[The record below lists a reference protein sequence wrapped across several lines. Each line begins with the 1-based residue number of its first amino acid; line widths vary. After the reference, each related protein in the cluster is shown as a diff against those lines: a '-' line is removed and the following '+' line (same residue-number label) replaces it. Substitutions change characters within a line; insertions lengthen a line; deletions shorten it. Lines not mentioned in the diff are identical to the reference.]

1 MTTLETTIQKYAEER
16 NKRLAA
22 VRTEEYASFRD
33 DHGLHDLAVD
43 PFIDYDNL
51 EKGRPLKDGDEVK
64 FLAIGA
70 GINCLL
76 FAHRLIRAGFQ
87 AQEFVAVDTAGGFG
101 GTWYWN
107 RYPGAMC
114 DVEGYVYLPLLEE
127 TGYIPK
133 HKYSYGSEIRQHL
146 ENVAGTLNIRGMFA
160 TSVQSQKWD
169 DKAGR
174 WIVSMVQNRGRN
186 RDPVQLTVRTQFLF
200 SAGGF
205 LVSPHLPKLP
215 GLQDFIQNKRL
226 MHTARWDY
234 NYTGG
239 LQEKPDLSNLRDKA
253 VGVIG
258 TGATA
263 VQVVPE
269 VAKWAK
275 KLYVFQRTPT
285 YVSERGQKETDRA
298 TWASDVATKKG
309 WQYERMDNL
318 NRSLT
323 NDPPEK
329 DLCNDGWSECHAF
342 AGVIGSP
349 KPYRGSQEESLASLI
364 ETDRPRAE
372 RVRRHIGE
380 QVMDKSVAEKLK
392 PWYGVWCKR
401 PAFHEEYLASFN
413 RPNVELVDT
422 DGQGIEG
429 YTSEGVLANGGQT
442 YPLDLLILATGFQS
456 VTSGDGSPSGQTGS
470 TFTGRH
476 GRDITEKWNGGEA
489 GSLFGVA
496 THGFPNLFFA
506 AFSHLGTS
514 PNITSVYVNAA
525 DVVAHIISTATKNAS
540 IPGKT
545 VIEVTRESE
554 KRYTQQMIERV
565 GWTALSQ
572 ACTPGWFTGNAK
584 LLKEGMGVSNLVWGT
599 GIIDYRSMLEGW
611 MAKGN
616 LDGLAVTSA
625 SE

>member
-1 MTTLETTIQKYAEER
+1 
-16 NKRLAA
+16 
-22 VRTEEYASFRD
+22 
-33 DHGLHDLAVD
+33 
-43 PFIDYDNL
+43 
-51 EKGRPLKDGDEVK
+51 
-64 FLAIGA
+64 
-70 GINCLL
+70 
-76 FAHRLIRAGFQ
+76 
-87 AQEFVAVDTAGGFG
+87 
-101 GTWYWN
+101 
-107 RYPGAMC
+107 MC

-146 ENVAGTLNIRGMFA
+146 ENVASTLNIRGMFG
-160 TSVQSQKWD
+160 TTVQSQNCD
-169 DKAGR
+169 DKVGR

-215 GLQDFIQNKRL
+215 GIQDFIQNKRL

-239 LQEKPDLSNLRDKA
+239 SQEKPDLSNLRDKV
-253 VGVIG
+253 VGIIG

-318 NRSLT
+318 NRSLK

-364 ETDRPRAE
+364 ETDRPRAV
-372 RVRRHIGE
+372 RVRRHIEE

-413 RPNVELVDT
+413 RPNVKLVDT

-429 YTSEGVLANGGQT
+429 YTSEGVLANG
-442 YPLDLLILATGFQS
+442 A
-456 VTSGDGSPSGQTGS
+456 
-470 TFTGRH
+470 
-476 GRDITEKWNGGEA
+476 
-489 GSLFGVA
+489 
-496 THGFPNLFFA
+496 
-506 AFSHLGTS
+506 
-514 PNITSVYVNAA
+514 
-525 DVVAHIISTATKNAS
+525 
-540 IPGKT
+540 
-545 VIEVTRESE
+545 
-554 KRYTQQMIERV
+554 
-565 GWTALSQ
+565 
-572 ACTPGWFTGNAK
+572 
-584 LLKEGMGVSNLVWGT
+584 
-599 GIIDYRSMLEGW
+599 
-611 MAKGN
+611 
-616 LDGLAVTSA
+616 
-625 SE
+625 

>member
-1 MTTLETTIQKYAEER
+1 MTTLETIQKYAEER

-51 EKGRPLKDGDEVK
+51 ENGRPLKDGDEVK

-70 GINCLL
+70 GISCLL

-87 AQEFVAVDTAGGFG
+87 AQEFVAVDMAGGFG

-146 ENVAGTLNIRGMFA
+146 ENVAITLNIRGMFG
-160 TSVQSQKWD
+160 TTVQSQKWD
-169 DKAGR
+169 DKASR
-174 WIVSMVQNRGRN
+174 WIVAMVQNRGRN

-239 LQEKPDLSNLRDKA
+239 SQEKPDLSNLRDKA

-429 YTSEGVLANGGQT
+429 YTSEGVLANG
-442 YPLDLLILATGFQS
+442 A
-456 VTSGDGSPSGQTGS
+456 
-470 TFTGRH
+470 
-476 GRDITEKWNGGEA
+476 
-489 GSLFGVA
+489 
-496 THGFPNLFFA
+496 
-506 AFSHLGTS
+506 
-514 PNITSVYVNAA
+514 
-525 DVVAHIISTATKNAS
+525 
-540 IPGKT
+540 
-545 VIEVTRESE
+545 
-554 KRYTQQMIERV
+554 
-565 GWTALSQ
+565 
-572 ACTPGWFTGNAK
+572 
-584 LLKEGMGVSNLVWGT
+584 
-599 GIIDYRSMLEGW
+599 
-611 MAKGN
+611 
-616 LDGLAVTSA
+616 
-625 SE
+625 

>member
-16 NKRLAA
+16 NKRLAT
-22 VRTEEYASFRD
+22 VRTKEYASFRD

-43 PFIDYDNL
+43 PFIDYNNL

-64 FLAIGA
+64 FLAIGT
-70 GINCLL
+70 GISCLL

-146 ENVAGTLNIRGMFA
+146 ENVAGTLNIRGMFV
-160 TSVQSQKWD
+160 TTVQSQKWD

-186 RDPVQLTVRTQFLF
+186 RDPVQLTVRTEFLF
-200 SAGGF
+200 SAGCF

-226 MHTARWDY
+226 MHTARWDD
-234 NYTGG
+234 NHTGG
-239 LQEKPDLSNLRDKA
+239 PQEKPDLSNLRDKV
-253 VGVIG
+253 VGIIG

-269 VAKWAK
+269 VAKWAN
-275 KLYVFQRTPT
+275 KLYVFQCTPT

-298 TWASDVATKKG
+298 TWASDITTKKG

-342 AGVIGSP
+342 AGVIGLS
-349 KPYRGSQEESLASLI
+349 KPYGGSQEESLASLI
-364 ETDRPRAE
+364 ETDRSRAE
-372 RVRRHIGE
+372 RVRRHIEE
-380 QVMDKSVAEKLK
+380 QVMDKSVAERLK
-392 PWYGVWCKR
+392 PWYGAWCKR

-442 YPLDLLILATGFQS
+442 YPLDLLIFATGFQS

-476 GRDITEKWNGGEA
+476 GREITENWNGGEA

-506 AFSHLGTS
+506 DFSHLGTS

-525 DVVAHIISTATKNAS
+525 DVVAHIISTAIKNAS
-540 IPGKT
+540 IPGK
-545 VIEVTRESE
+545 RSLKLPESLR
-554 KRYTQQMIERV
+554 K
-565 GWTALSQ
+565 
-572 ACTPGWFTGNAK
+572 
-584 LLKEGMGVSNLVWGT
+584 GT
-599 GIIDYRSMLEGW
+599 SS
-611 MAKGN
+611 K
-616 LDGLAVTSA
+616 
-625 SE
+625 

>member
-1 MTTLETTIQKYAEER
+1 MTTTETTIRKYAEER
-16 NKRLAA
+16 EKRLAA
-22 VRTEEYASFRD
+22 VRAEEYASFRD
-33 DHGLHDLAVD
+33 DHKLHDLAGD

-51 EKGRPLKDGDEVK
+51 EKGRLLKDDNEIR

-70 GINCLL
+70 GISCLL
-76 FAHRLIRAGFQ
+76 FAHRLVKAGFQ
-87 AQEFVAVDTAGGFG
+87 AQDFVAIDTAGGFG

-146 ENVAGTLNIRGMFA
+146 ENVASTLKVRGMFG
-160 TSVQSQKWD
+160 TTVQSQQWD
-169 DKAGR
+169 EKAGR
-174 WIVSMVQNRGRN
+174 WIVSMMQNRGPN
-186 RDPVQLTVRTQFLF
+186 RDPV
-200 SAGGF
+200 
-205 LVSPHLPKLP
+205 HLASS
-215 GLQDFIQNKRL
+215 GLQDFIQHKRL

-239 LQEKPDLSNLRDKA
+239 SQEKPDLSNLKDKV
-253 VGVIG
+253 VGIIG

-263 VQVVPE
+263 IQVVPE
-269 VAKWAK
+269 VAKRAK

-298 TWASDVATKKG
+298 KWASDVANKKG
-309 WQYERMDNL
+309 WQYERIANL

-329 DLCNDGWSECHAF
+329 DLSNDGWSECHAF
-342 AGVIGSP
+342 AGIIGSP
-349 KPYRGSQEESLASLI
+349 KPYAGTEEESLASLI

-372 RVRRHIGE
+372 RVRRHIE
-380 QVMDKSVAEKLK
+380 DQVNDKSVAEKLK

-401 PAFHEEYLASFN
+401 PAFHEEYLASFI

-422 DGQGIEG
+422 DGQGTEG
-429 YTSEGVLANGGQT
+429 YTSEGVLANGAQA

-470 TFTGRH
+470 TFI
-476 GRDITEKWNGGEA
+476 GRDRRDLTEKWNGEEA
-489 GSLFGVA
+489 DSLFGVA

-506 AFSHLGTS
+506 AFSNLGTS

-540 IPGKT
+540 IPAKT
-545 VIEVTRESE
+545 VIDVTREAE
-554 KRYTQQMIERV
+554 ERYIQQMIERV

-599 GIIDYRSMLEGW
+599 GIVDYHRMLDNW

-616 LDGLAVTSA
+616 LDGLIVKSA
-625 SE
+625 PE